1 MKKYIKTVI
10 LLTVSFAVCA
20 AAAFAAFE
28 FASRTYV
35 DETTEPQLTDVSGRV
50 IPNHTDVAK
59 SVLSPEFFVRDG
71 RGRVS
76 YNDSTVSA
84 YTGIDVSVFQGDI
97 DWNAV
102 KNDGIDFVMLR
113 VGYRGYGT
121 KGIIGEDA
129 NFKKNYEG
137 AKEAGLKVGA
147 YFFSQALNEK
157 EAAEEAN
164 FVLDTV
170 KDYPLDYPI
179 AFDWE
184 FVRNDEARTNGMSS
198 ESITA
203 CAKSFCEVI
212 AQAGYT
218 PLIYFNRET
227 GYFSYDL
234 TLVKDIGFWL
244 AEYYDTPSFYYNYKM
259 WQYSESGSVD
269 GINGEVDMNI
279 FIDF

>member
-59 SVLSPEFFVRDG
+59 SVLSPESFVRDG

-84 YTGIDVSVFQGDI
+84 YTGIDVSVFQGEI

-234 TLVKDIGFWL
+234 TIVKDIGFWL

-269 GINGEVDMNI
+269 GINVEVDMNI

>member
-59 SVLSPEFFVRDG
+59 SVLSPESFVRDG

-76 YNDSTVSA
+76 YTDSTVSA

>member
-50 IPNHTDVAK
+50 IPNHTDVEK
-59 SVLSPEFFVRDG
+59 SVLSPESFVRDG

-198 ESITA
+198 ESITT

>member
-59 SVLSPEFFVRDG
+59 SVLSPESFVRDG

-84 YTGIDVSVFQGDI
+84 YTGIDVSVFQGEI